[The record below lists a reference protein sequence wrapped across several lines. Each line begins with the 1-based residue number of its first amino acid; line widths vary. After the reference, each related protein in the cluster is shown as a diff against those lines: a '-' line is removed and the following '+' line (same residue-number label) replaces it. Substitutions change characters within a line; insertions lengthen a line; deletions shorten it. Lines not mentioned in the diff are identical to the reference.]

1 MAKPRLYGKATAYT
15 PNKRRDLRF
24 IKKNQ
29 RNREKAPRV
38 LVAGQAPKEKEGQ
51 T

>member
-1 MAKPRLYGKATAYT
+1 MAKPRKYGMFPGYT

-29 RNREKAPRV
+29 RNREKAPLV
-38 LVAGQAPKEKEGQ
+38 MVAGQVPKEKEGQ
-51 T
+51 A

>member
-1 MAKPRLYGKATAYT
+1 MAKAKKYGMFPDYT

-29 RNREKAPRV
+29 RNREKAPRNP
-38 LVAGQAPKEKEGQ
+38 VALQIVKEKEGQ
-51 T
+51 A

>member
-1 MAKPRLYGKATAYT
+1 MAKPRFYGKTTAYI

-29 RNREKAPRV
+29 RNREKASCNP
-38 LVAGQAPKEKEGQ
+38 VAVQLPTGKEAQA
-51 T
+51 

>member
-1 MAKPRLYGKATAYT
+1 MAKAKKYGTAPDNT

-24 IKKNQ
+24 IKQNQ

-38 LVAGQAPKEKEGQ
+38 LVAGKVPKEKEA

>member
-1 MAKPRLYGKATAYT
+1 MAKPRFYGKTTAHI

-29 RNREKAPRV
+29 RNREKPQHI
-38 LVAGQAPKEKEGQ
+38 LVAGRPVKEKEAQ
-51 T
+51 Q

>member
-1 MAKPRLYGKATAYT
+1 MAKAKKYGMNPDYT

-24 IKKNQ
+24 IKKKQ

-38 LVAGQAPKEKEGQ
+38 LVAGKVPKEKEE
-51 T
+51 

>member
-1 MAKPRLYGKATAYT
+1 MAKPRFYGKAVAYT

-29 RNREKAPRV
+29 RNREKAPRI
-38 LVAGQAPKEKEGQ
+38 LVAGKPQKEKEE
-51 T
+51 